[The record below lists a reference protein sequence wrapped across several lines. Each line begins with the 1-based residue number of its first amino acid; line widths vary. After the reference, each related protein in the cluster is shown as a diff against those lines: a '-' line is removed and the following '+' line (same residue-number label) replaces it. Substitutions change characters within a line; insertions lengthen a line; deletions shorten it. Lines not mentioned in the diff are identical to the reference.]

1 MIYPVYSVRDLKGDF
16 YAPRIDQSDASCIRW
31 FSMTVNT
38 PETMTNFAPS
48 DFQLFK
54 IGEFDS
60 VTGRLTPL
68 DLPQLLTSGLDVFG
82 RSDIN

>member
-1 MIYPVYSVRDLKGDF
+1 MIYPVFSVRDLKGDF
-16 YAPRIDQSDASCIRW
+16 YSPRIDQNEASCVRW

-38 PETMTNFAPS
+38 PETMLNFSPG

-60 VTGRLTPL
+60 TSGRLIPL
-68 DLPQLLTSGLDVFG
+68 DLPQLVTSGLDVFG
-82 RSDIN
+82 KE